1 MTART
6 DKNRNYI
13 IAVVSIL
20 LVLVMILDMVL
31 VFRMTSRQTR
41 EVGGYRLVS
50 ISSELETTLDRAKEL
65 TM

>member
-1 MTART
+1 MTVRT

-20 LVLVMILDMVL
+20 LVLVMIFDMVL

-41 EVGGYRLVS
+41 DMCRCVRN
-50 ISSELETTLDRAKEL
+50 TTVACGATTTRSQ
-65 TM
+65 